1 MQQGILSRL
10 MNCST
15 QIALFALAFAFGTS
29 TGAANALTRTSTPIR
44 HAEQIGMASWY
55 GQREAGHRTA
65 SGMIFDPALK
75 TAAHRT
81 LPLGSCVRIMHLGN
95 SRTLVVP
102 VTDRGPYVAGRVI
115 DLSQATARALG
126 MERARLARV
135 QISATACLR
144 TALLITRAK
153 DHLLVR
159 KSVPHRGEKS

>member
-1 MQQGILSRL
+1 
-10 MNCST
+10 MNCGT
-15 QIALFALAFAFGTS
+15 QIALSALAFAFGAS
-29 TGAANALTRTSTPIR
+29 AGAANALTQTSSPIR

-55 GQREAGHRTA
+55 GRREAGRRTA

-102 VTDRGPYVAGRVI
+102 VIDRGPYVAGRVI

-126 MERARLARV
+126 MERAGVARV
-135 QISATACLR
+135 HISATACLR

-153 DHLLVR
+153 DHHLVR
-159 KSVPHRGEKS
+159 KSVPHHGEKS

>member
-1 MQQGILSRL
+1 MS
-10 MNCST
+10 
-15 QIALFALAFAFGTS
+15 FGAS
-29 TGAANALTRTSTPIR
+29 AGSANALTQTSTTIR
-44 HAEQIGMASWY
+44 HVEQIGMASWY
-55 GQREAGHRTA
+55 GQREAGRRTA

-81 LPLGSCVRIMHLGN
+81 LPLGSCVRIKHLGN

-126 MERARLARV
+126 MERAGLARV
-135 QISATACLR
+135 QINATACLR

-153 DHLLVR
+153 YRLLVR
-159 KSVPHRGEKS
+159 KSVPHHGEKS

>member
-1 MQQGILSRL
+1 MQQGIPSRL
-10 MNCST
+10 MNCGT

-29 TGAANALTRTSTPIR
+29 AGAANALTQTSTTIR

-126 MERARLARV
+126 MERAGVARV
-135 QISATACLR
+135 HISATACLR

-153 DHLLVR
+153 GHLLEP
-159 KSVPHRGEKS
+159 KSVPQHGEKS

>member
-1 MQQGILSRL
+1 MQQGILSCL
-10 MNCST
+10 MNCGT
-15 QIALFALAFAFGTS
+15 QIALFALVFAFGTS
-29 TGAANALTRTSTPIR
+29 AGAANALTQTSTTMR

-75 TAAHRT
+75 KAAHRT

-126 MERARLARV
+126 MERAGVARV

-153 DHLLVR
+153 GHLLVR
-159 KSVPHRGEKS
+159 KSVPHHGEKS